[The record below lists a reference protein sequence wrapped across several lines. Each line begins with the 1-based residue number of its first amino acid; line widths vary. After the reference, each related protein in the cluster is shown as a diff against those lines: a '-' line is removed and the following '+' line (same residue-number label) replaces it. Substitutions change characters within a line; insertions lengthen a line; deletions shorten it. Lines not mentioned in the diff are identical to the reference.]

1 MISSTVPH
9 EQKQLT
15 NESYLNPFYQT
26 HQEKYITLSCQR
38 TNLFQ
43 SRARVT
49 FRHVVSSVFVT
60 GGHILSRKPLAAG
73 DGSPRLLK
81 DPVFFIVLTD
91 VSIRFF
97 FYPCLQ
103 TLCFRLYR
111 LQCWLLGLLNT
122 KKKNLEMIL
131 IKDGL

>member
-26 HQEKYITLSCQR
+26 HQEKYDSLSCQR

-97 FYPCLQ
+97 LSLLTN
-103 TLCFRLYR
+103 TLLSFVSSAVLASRF
-111 LQCWLLGLLNT
+111 T
-122 KKKNLEMIL
+122 KYQKKNLEMIL